1 MRSSKPST
9 FTLFAARTLALA
21 ALLVPAVAFADE
33 VGPNEESCVQKKSG
47 DACADAK
54 GAPGTCA
61 AATDPYGH
69 ERVRCV
75 AGAAAPASSAASA
88 PKPEVK
94 KAGGCN
100 VSMPLSDAEG
110 AAPIAAGLACAA
122 LGLAASRRRARSS
135 RR

>member
-1 MRSSKPST
+1 MRSSTTST
-9 FTLFAARTLALA
+9 FALFVARTLALA
-21 ALLVPAVAFADE
+21 ALLVPAVALADE
-33 VGPNEESCVQKKSG
+33 VGPNEESCMEKKAG
-47 DACADAK
+47 EACADAK

-61 AATDPYGH
+61 AATDPHGH

-75 AGAAAPASSAASA
+75 AGAAAPASSSASV

-94 KAGGCN
+94 KAGGCA
-100 VSMPLSDAEG
+100 VSAPLSDAQG

-122 LGLAASRRRARSS
+122 LGLAASRRRARAS